1 MSRFD
6 ARDGGPIV
14 SRGNGAAAAVCNWF
28 FTTIM

>member
-1 MSRFD
+1 MSKFD

-14 SRGNGAAAAVCNWF
+14 SRGNGAAAVCNWF